1 MTTPE
6 VTITLPPLHP
16 NQQLVA
22 KSPARFKVVC
32 CGRRWGKTLLAMTL
46 CLQSALK
53 GKRIWHVAPTYKQT
67 LEGWSYLQRLVQQM
81 PTSIARTNVSE
92 LTVKFTGGGS
102 IQMRTADNPDNLRG
116 SGLDGVVLDEAATMK
131 EDAWK
136 LVLRPALADKQGWA
150 LFISTPLHFNWFYD
164 LYAHSEDPEVKD
176 WAAWNFPTWT
186 NPFIP
191 ESEIDAAQQ
200 DMNPED
206 FDQEFGAS
214 FTAVGGAIFRDLA
227 ANRQLFLR
235 PMPREIAISRTGVGM
250 DWGTT
255 KEHNAAVVSAS
266 MLTSGVVWVRSSWLS
281 DSGSDVEW
289 VAEAARCKRDYGANF
304 ARVDRSQSSIRGR
317 LLDPLERSGAGMA
330 EAETGT
336 PDVDARIGSFQG
348 LIKQRAIFFDINGPG
363 VREYFNHLCAYHRD
377 KDGKV
382 VEEEDDDVD
391 AGCYLVSELVRPKT
405 PMAASV
411 ATRQQAPRKAALS
424 AWNYRG

>member
-1 MTTPE
+1 MMITPSID
-6 VTITLPPLHP
+6 ITLPPLHA

-22 KSPARFKVVC
+22 KDRSRFKVVC

-46 CLQSALK
+46 CLESALK

-67 LEGWSYLQRLVQQM
+67 LEGWAYLQRLVQQM
-81 PTSIARTNVSE
+81 PVSIAKTNVSE

-186 NPFIP
+186 NPFIA
-191 ESEIDAAQQ
+191 ESEIAAAQL
-200 DMNPED
+200 DMLPED

-227 ANRQLFLR
+227 ANRQMFLR
-235 PMPREIAISRTGVGM
+235 PMPASTELRRTGIGE

-255 KEHNAAVVSAS
+255 DAHHAANVCGGITS
-266 MLTSGVVWVRSSWLS
+266 SGVVWIRSRWESA
-281 DSGSDVEW
+281 SGSANDW
-289 VAEAARCKRDYGANF
+289 DDEALRCKRDYGASF
-304 ARVDRSQSSIRGR
+304 SRIDRSQSGHLDIRRAQGFNA
-317 LLDPLERSGAGMA
+317 DKGIA
-330 EAETGT
+330 
-336 PDVDARIGSFQG
+336 DVDGRIGDFIG
-348 LIKQRAIFFDINGPG
+348 LIRRKAIFFDINGKG
-363 VREYFNHLCAYHRD
+363 VRDYFNHLCAYHRD
-377 KDGKV
+377 KEGKV

-391 AGCYLVSELVRPKT
+391 AGCYLVSELVKPH
-405 PMAASV
+405 
-411 ATRQQAPRKAALS
+411 ATYEQPTRSMQLPVRDQRTVIRTGA
-424 AWNYRG
+424 